1 MRASRA
7 LFLFAFFSL
16 SMLVGAARIGIRQE
30 NEAGGNQTKAA
41 SQQSAIISVSARDGG
56 SKQSNPAASTH
67 FEPLVL
73 FLFGSMLF
81 SLGTA
86 INFVLSRN
94 LKRKSAQ
101 TTTGHLSPVKETNYA
116 RR

>member
-7 LFLFAFFSL
+7 LVLFAFFSL

-30 NEAGGNQTKAA
+30 NETGGNQTKVAG
-41 SQQSAIISVSARDGG
+41 QQNTIIPVSARDGG
-56 SKQSNPAASTH
+56 IKQSNPAASAH
-67 FEPLVL
+67 FEPLLL
-73 FLFGSMLF
+73 FLFGSMLL

-86 INFVLSRN
+86 INLMFSRN

-101 TTTGHLSPVKETNYA
+101 AMTGDKWPVKETNYA